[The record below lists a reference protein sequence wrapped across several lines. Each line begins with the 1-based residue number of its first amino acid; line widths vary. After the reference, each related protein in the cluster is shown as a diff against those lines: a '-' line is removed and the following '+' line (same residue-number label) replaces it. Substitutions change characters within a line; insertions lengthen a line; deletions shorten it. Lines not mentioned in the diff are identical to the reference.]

1 MPDFLCVF
9 IQYCLPQHMFSRF
22 VGILANCRWV
32 WFKTWAIKRLIRKHH
47 VDLSEALSE
56 NLADYPTFNHFF
68 TRRLKPH
75 LRPIA
80 VGDQVAVSPADG
92 IVSQAGEIQDGF
104 IFQAKKFNYTV
115 QSLLGNSAM
124 ASKFLGGRFATFYL
138 APRNYH
144 RVHMPLTGT
153 LRETIYIPGR
163 LFSVD
168 QLTTASVPNLFARN
182 ERLVCLFDT
191 VLGPMAVVLVGAMCV
206 GQMRAVWAQN
216 FHPRKICHKTEWSG
230 VTLQKGEELG
240 YFLMGS
246 TVIVLFANTA
256 IEWQKTI
263 CPKAPIKMGE
273 IIAEV
278 IKS

>member
-1 MPDFLCVF
+1 MPDFLRVF
-9 IQYCLPQHMFSRF
+9 IQYCLPQHVFSRF
-22 VGILANCRWV
+22 VGVLANCRWV
-32 WFKTWAIKRLIRKHH
+32 WFKTWAIKRLIRKYH

-56 NLADYPTFNHFF
+56 NLDDYPTFNHFF

-80 VGDQVAVSPADG
+80 FGDQVVVSPADG
-92 IVSQAGEIQDGF
+92 IVSQVGDIQNGF

-115 QSLLGNSAM
+115 QSLLGDSAM

-153 LRETIYIPGR
+153 LRETIYVPGQ
-163 LFSVD
+163 LFSVN
-168 QLTTASVPNLFARN
+168 QLTTTSVPNLFARN

-191 VLGPMAVVLVGAMCV
+191 ALGPMVVVLVGAMLV
-206 GQMRAVWAQN
+206 GQMRTVWSQN
-216 FHPRKICHKTEWSG
+216 FHPRKICHKTDWNDII
-230 VTLQKGEELG
+230 LQKGEELG

-246 TVIVLFANTA
+246 TVIVLFTNRMV
-256 IEWQKTI
+256 EWQETI
-263 CPKAPIKMGE
+263 FPAATIKMGE
-273 IIAEV
+273 IIART
-278 IKS
+278 